1 MEFDPVETWLL
12 EERLEILLEA
22 VRYETDHV
30 EISRSGNEALLA
42 STQASGTYA
51 HIAVLHHRDAVGE
64 ASTTGDAEGDRG
76 LVRASYQHEDSPRTD
91 RVQRAL
97 EPFRRTS
104 LDHASGRRR

>member
-1 MEFDPVETWLL
+1 MDFDPTETWLL
-12 EERLEILLEA
+12 EERLEMLLEA

-30 EISRSGNEALLA
+30 EISRSGDEALLA

-51 HIAVLHHRDAVGE
+51 HIAVLHHREAVGGV
-64 ASTTGDAEGDRG
+64 STTSGGEGDRE

-91 RVQRAL
+91 AVQRAL
-97 EPFRRTS
+97 EPFRRAT